1 VRGVAISPE
10 VQRRAASYVGTVV
23 ASLSNIVARE
33 EFVLTGP
40 DRRVTSDFLLVRYP
54 GSVRDLLTFRDVAAL
69 NGTALSDRQERL
81 SDLFL
86 QPMSTIRDRVRQ
98 ISIAAEQHV
107 PPILNPIYVLAF
119 LQGDFQSRFELT
131 VSDAGTEWPRE
142 VKEVAFV
149 ETARPTLLR
158 AGPFGDQDVPASGR
172 AWIEVATGR
181 ILQTELQVR
190 IERSPTTVVTKFRL
204 DDRLQIM
211 VPEQMRT
218 ENPAG
223 IATYSNFRRFN
234 VQTDAAVAPER
245 P

>member
-1 VRGVAISPE
+1 
-10 VQRRAASYVGTVV
+10 
-23 ASLSNIVARE
+23 LS
-33 EFVLTGP
+33 G
-40 DRRVTSDFLLVRYP
+40 
-54 GSVRDLLTFRDVAAL
+54 
-69 NGTALSDRQERL
+69 
-81 SDLFL
+81 LFL

-98 ISIAAEQHV
+98 ISLAAEAHV
-107 PPILNPIYVLAF
+107 PPVLNPLYVLAF

-131 VSDAGTEWPRE
+131 VNDAGPEWPRE
-142 VKEVAFV
+142 VKEVTFV

-158 AGPFGDQDVPASGR
+158 AGPLGDQDVPARGA

-181 ILQTELQVR
+181 ILRTQLQVR
-190 IERSPTTVVTKFRL
+190 LERSPTTVVTKFRV

-223 IATYSNFRRFN
+223 IAAYSNFRRFS
-234 VQTDAAVAPER
+234 VQTDTAALTGPE